1 MPNFLSH
8 HATLIH
14 NPHAGFGDWRR
25 AIEDVA
31 KFWEAAGWRVHTH
44 ATRRSGHATQLAQA
58 AANAGHG
65 LVLAAGGDGTLSEAA
80 NGLIHRDTVLAPLP
94 VGTTNTFAKE
104 LGLPR
109 PNLLHTDWLVEVSQ
123 ALQRGMIQRMDVGM
137 TWPST
142 LHDMRADNG
151 RCWLLWAGI
160 GIDAYLVD
168 QIEPRPRWFKR
179 LGAVAYLAKSLLVL
193 PQFSGVRARVKIE
206 DEDYAGEFVMVNI
219 SNSRLFAGGEL
230 RLNPNAVLDDG
241 QFEVW
246 MFRGRD
252 WPQVL
257 QYTLEISRAAHWKH
271 PDVEFVRCR
280 NVAVSVQTK
289 TVYHVDG
296 DPGGHAPFTCR
307 LLPQALRILI
317 PNTAPQGL
325 FLGAGVSFPQ

>member
-1 MPNFLSH
+1 MV
-8 HATLIH
+8 
-14 NPHAGFGDWRR
+14 
-25 AIEDVA
+25 EDVA
-31 KFWEAAGWRVHTH
+31 AFWRRSGWEVHIH
-44 ATRRSGHATQLAQA
+44 ATRHSQHATELAQEA
-58 AANAGHG
+58 AQAEHG

-80 NGLIHRDTVLAPLP
+80 NALIDTETVLAPLP

-109 PNLLHTDWLVEVSQ
+109 PNFLHSDWLLQVSR
-123 ALQRGMIQRMDVGM
+123 ALQKGCIQRMDVG
-137 TWPST
+137 
-142 LHDMRADNG
+142 RCDNG

-168 QIEPRPRWFKR
+168 HIEPRPRWFKR
-179 LGAVAYLAKSLLVL
+179 LGPAGYLAKSLMVL
-193 PQFSGVRARVKIE
+193 PQFSGVRARVKVD

-241 QFEVW
+241 QFEIW
-246 MFRGRD
+246 MFRGHD

-257 QYTLEISRAAHWKH
+257 QYAFEISRAGHGKH

-280 NVAVSVQTK
+280 DVSVSVQTE
-289 TVYHVDG
+289 TAFHIDG
-296 DPGGHAPFTCR
+296 EPGGNAPFTCK
-307 LLPQALRILI
+307 LLPQALRILV

-325 FLGAGVSFPQ
+325 FACQGIPYPQ